1 MTGWMLYTLWAVL
14 GLMLVD
20 FIVGLF
26 RSLVTK
32 SFSPN
37 VGLDYLKDTLYYVFP
52 LIFIAN
58 LMSIDPSGW
67 ILMVFYYICGI
78 TVIWHYL
85 VSIFTKW
92 KA

>member
-1 MTGWMLYTLWAVL
+1 MLYTLWAVL

-20 FIVGLF
+20 FIVNLF
-26 RSLVTK
+26 RSFATK

-37 VGLDYLKDTLYYVFP
+37 VGLDYLKDILYFVFP
-52 LIFIAN
+52 LIFITN
-58 LMSIDPSGW
+58 LMSIDPTGW
-67 ILMVFYYICGI
+67 VMMVFYYIAGL